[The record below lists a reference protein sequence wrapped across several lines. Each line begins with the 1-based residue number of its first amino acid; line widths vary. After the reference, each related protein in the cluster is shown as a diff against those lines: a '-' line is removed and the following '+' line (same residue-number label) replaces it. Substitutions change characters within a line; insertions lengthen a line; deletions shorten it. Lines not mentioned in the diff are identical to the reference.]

1 MGQPSPEIGAD
12 MTNFINMFLS
22 YGVLMLVTV
31 IACGIAIFL
40 GITLR
45 KKKDASAAAG
55 MPVEETAKEEA

>member
-1 MGQPSPEIGAD
+1 

-31 IACGIAIFL
+31 VACGIAIFL

-45 KKKDASAAAG
+45 KKKDASAG
-55 MPVEETAKEEA
+55 TPVEEAAQEEA